1 MNLVLGMMAM
11 DFLLRRI
18 AVVSVLAL
26 LPGVSAFPQSDR
38 KDKKQAVSSE
48 LRIEVTAGDSGQPV
62 VAAEVL
68 VRYVPEPGSAGKKME
83 ANVKTDARGI
93 AQVSDIPAGKIVV
106 QISAKGYR
114 SFSRWYE
121 HAEKRQTI
129 QIQHKVRTQT
139 VGSSR

>member
-48 LRIEVTAGDSGQPV
+48 LRIEVTGQPV

-68 VRYVPEPGSAGKKME
+68 VRYVPEPGSTGKKME

-129 QIQHKVRTQT
+129 KTR
-139 VGSSR
+139 

>member
-83 ANVKTDARGI
+83 ANAWFLHFQRRNDFRRNPYSKVESASARAGPVLFVGDVKT
-93 AQVSDIPAGKIVV
+93 VP
-106 QISAKGYR
+106 
-114 SFSRWYE
+114 
-121 HAEKRQTI
+121 
-129 QIQHKVRTQT
+129 
-139 VGSSR
+139 